1 MYISYMQKCSKIDV
15 EIYGNLAEWLWRKFQ
30 VDLKH
35 PLLFESYLWVKPRG
49 FESHSCQAALMSFW
63 LDLFASE
70 KRTSLW
76 YTQVRRKSNLINEK
90 NRSGEAKRRPSVGSV
105 LYCKIN

>member
-35 PLLFESYLWVKPRG
+35 PLLLESYLWVKPRG
-49 FESHSCQAALMSFW
+49 FESHSCQEALMSFA
-63 LDLFASE
+63 LSFLPE
-70 KRTSLW
+70 RKRQAYGDSMP
-76 YTQVRRKSNLINEK
+76 RK
-90 NRSGEAKRRPSVGSV
+90 RSIDEV
-105 LYCKIN
+105 